1 MFNSKEVRFDGDYFF
16 KEKALGTAALTS
28 DAIELGGTLGGI
40 RVRAYVEGTLTCSSG
55 NTVKVTLE
63 TADAV
68 DGAYTVLA
76 ENTVTATGT
85 TITGDLFSFVP
96 DNGAAYM
103 RVKVTNS
110 ASVTGNITVAPE
122 LIP

>member
-1 MFNSKEVRFDGDYFF
+1 MFNSKEVRFDGDHFF
-16 KEKALGTAALTS
+16 KNKALGSAAITS
-28 DAIELGGTLGGI
+28 EPLELGGTLGGL
-40 RVRAYVEGTLTCSSG
+40 RVRGYVEGSLACSSG

-63 TADAV
+63 TADAI
-68 DGAYTVLA
+68 DGEYTVLA

-110 ASVTGNITVAPE
+110 ATVTGNITVAPE